1 VCSDTGRW
9 LLREAR
15 DLPSISAVV
24 GALARRLTADGFHIH
39 RLFVTTRT
47 LHPQVLAIGQT
58 WNRGDHDATEMRRLH
73 GVLESAAYLDS
84 PVRRI
89 FEGEAE
95 VRRRLDRPGV
105 PLEFPILEEL
115 RAEGVTEYIALP
127 LPFSQGRMNVISVAT
142 DRPGGFRDD
151 YLLAFRELLPL
162 LALVIETKET
172 RRMTGT
178 LLETYL
184 GRDAGQ
190 RVLNGA
196 VKRGDVVTLAAALWY
211 CDLRGFT
218 TLSERLPREQ
228 VIALLNDYFSC
239 MAGPVHA
246 HGGDVLK
253 FIGDAML
260 AIFPIA
266 DDLDRDPA
274 CERALK
280 AAKEALRD
288 LEALNARRREQ
299 GETPIESGLALHRGT
314 VMYGNIGAPDRLDFT
329 VIGPAVNLVAR
340 LEPMCKPLGRRLL
353 ASASIAE
360 PCGSTLVSIGTH
372 TVRGFAEPLELFTL
386 PDD

>member
-1 VCSDTGRW
+1 
-9 LLREAR
+9 
-15 DLPSISAVV
+15 
-24 GALARRLTADGFHIH
+24 
-39 RLFVTTRT
+39 
-47 LHPQVLAIGQT
+47 
-58 WNRGDHDATEMRRLH
+58 
-73 GVLESAAYLDS
+73 
-84 PVRRI
+84 
-89 FEGEAE
+89 
-95 VRRRLDRPGV
+95 
-105 PLEFPILEEL
+105 
-115 RAEGVTEYIALP
+115 
-127 LPFSQGRMNVISVAT
+127 
-142 DRPGGFRDD
+142 
-151 YLLAFRELLPL
+151 
-162 LALVIETKET
+162 
-172 RRMTGT
+172 
-178 LLETYL
+178 
-184 GRDAGQ
+184 
-190 RVLNGA
+190 
-196 VKRGDVVTLAAALWY
+196 
-211 CDLRGFT
+211 
-218 TLSERLPREQ
+218 
-228 VIALLNDYFSC
+228 